1 MNKHLAKIYLS
12 QKIYS
17 DPKEKV
23 TWNFRPC
30 DKCINTLFLGGV
42 GVVRGRLGRYMPHI
56 ILGISLAQNTVP
68 GEKAIFSISV
78 LLENC

>member
-1 MNKHLAKIYLS
+1 MSDRGRRERWIMFQAQGTDYMKAHLAKIYFS

-42 GVVRGRLGRYMPHI
+42 G
-56 ILGISLAQNTVP
+56 
-68 GEKAIFSISV
+68 
-78 LLENC
+78 